1 MICRFI
7 VTLVSKLVCLATVL
21 LAGAVFTPAA
31 QALSGAYFGQ
41 TATSTPTMFASGT
54 VSKSGVFEY
63 GISFSPD
70 GLECFFSTITG
81 AMYHASCVNNVWTT
95 PAVYTFQSG
104 YTATTPFFS
113 ADGNKFYFT
122 SNKTGSGDIYVS
134 TRSGSSWGTPTA
146 LASPINSTSY
156 SESMYSETTSG
167 TACFISGRTG
177 SNNIWVASGSPLQA
191 TMLPSSINISG
202 IYNSFISSD
211 GSYILFT
218 KPVSNYGHMFVTFSD
233 GNGGWKTPVD
243 MNTYCPGINAT
254 SFDQIGASL
263 SKDDK
268 YLFFTRVSLAAE
280 TSIYWVANPFYV
292 PEPATLVQLGL
303 AATLLGLIG
312 IRRIR
317 KVGQALRA

>member
-1 MICRFI
+1 MLC
-7 VTLVSKLVCLATVL
+7 TNHLTTVSKLAFLAAIL
-21 LAGAVFTPAA
+21 LYSVVFATTAEAV
-31 QALSGAYFGQ
+31 SGPYFGQ
-41 TATSTPTMFASGT
+41 TGSSTPTVFASGI

-81 AMYHASCVNNVWTT
+81 ALYNAKSVNNVWTT

-104 YTATTPFFS
+104 YTTTMPFFS
-113 ADGNKFYFT
+113 ADGTKVYFN
-122 SNKTGSGDIYVS
+122 SSKTGSGDIYVS
-134 TRSGSSWGTPTA
+134 TRTTSGWGTPTA
-146 LASPINSTSY
+146 LSSPINSTSY

-177 SNNIWVASGSPLQA
+177 SNNIWTASGSPMQA
-191 TMLPSSINISG
+191 TMLNSSINISG

-211 GSYILFT
+211 GNYLFFT
-218 KPVSNYGHMFVTFSD
+218 KPVSNYGHMFVTFSN

-254 SFDQIGASL
+254 SCDQIGASL

-268 YLFFTRVSLAAE
+268 YLFFTRVTSE
-280 TSIYWVANPFYV
+280 TSIYWVANPFYTV

-303 AATLLGLIG
+303 AATFLGLAG
-312 IRRIR
+312 IRRLRNR
-317 KVGQALRA
+317 KK